1 VAKVIIELEEADF
14 MEVLSTLIEVKD
26 TLVRIEKLLSTNHS
40 ITGMERINTN
50 LEKLMTRGGD
60 PVEPDTST

>member
-1 VAKVIIELEEADF
+1 MAKVIIELEEADF